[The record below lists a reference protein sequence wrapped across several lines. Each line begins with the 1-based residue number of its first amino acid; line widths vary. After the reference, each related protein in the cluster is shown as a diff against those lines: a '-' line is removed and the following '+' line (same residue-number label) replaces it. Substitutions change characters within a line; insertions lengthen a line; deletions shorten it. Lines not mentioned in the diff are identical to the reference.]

1 LENKAKIM
9 NLNKSIKDL
18 KERNDKLI
26 NQLQLAEGREWS
38 AKNKLKKYKDV
49 ITRAINEL
57 EGMREVLLTESTSSK
72 DERTR
77 KDISFIYENE
87 YQNAIILLKKIIE
100 EV

>member
-1 LENKAKIM
+1 M
-9 NLNKSIKDL
+9 NQNKSIKDL
-18 KERNDKLI
+18 KERNDKLV
-26 NQLQLAEGREWS
+26 NQLQYAEGREWS
-38 AKNKLKKYKDV
+38 AKYKLKKYKDV

-57 EGMREVLLTESTSSK
+57 EGMKEVLLTESTSSK

>member
-1 LENKAKIM
+1 M
-9 NLNKSIKDL
+9 NQNKSIKDL

-26 NQLQLAEGREWS
+26 NQYHLAEGRLWS
-38 AKNKLKKYKDV
+38 ANYKLKKYKDV

-57 EGMREVLLTESTSSK
+57 EGMKEVLLTESTSSR

-77 KDISFIYENE
+77 KDITFIYENE

>member
-1 LENKAKIM
+1 M

-26 NQLQLAEGREWS
+26 NQLQYAEGREWS

-49 ITRAINEL
+49 INRAINEL
-57 EGMREVLLTESTSSK
+57 EGMKEVLLTESTSSK

-77 KDISFIYENE
+77 NDISFIYENE
-87 YQNAIILLKKIIE
+87 YKSTLKMLK
-100 EV
+100 EVIDSENT

>member
-1 LENKAKIM
+1 M
-9 NLNKSIKDL
+9 NQNKSIKDL
-18 KERNDKLI
+18 KERNDKLV

-77 KDISFIYENE
+77 NDISFIYENE
-87 YQNAIILLKKIIE
+87 YKSTLKLLK
-100 EV
+100 EVIDSENT